1 MLNALVTN
9 LAAEGEAANN
19 PLIPAWYDIIWS
31 GFWFLIILAVVWKVA
46 LPRLTKMLDE
56 RSAAIE
62 GNIAKA
68 DEAQKQAEAALEE
81 YTRQLAEART
91 EAGEI
96 REAAREDGKKIIA
109 EAKETAASEAAR
121 LTATAHTQIE
131 AERQT
136 ALVSLR
142 SEVGSLAL
150 DLAGGVVGRRSPTT
164 PARPPWSTASS
175 PISKHPTFDRL
186 RSRAGS
192 RNGQRDRSGTRG
204 IHSDACRSEGRH
216 PRDRAR
222 AVRGRAGR
230 GRIVSAERRAG
241 RPLGS
246 DLGAAERRV
255 RGVRAVRLR
264 GAGCPA
270 HRCRRT
276 LVERLRA
283 DRRSRGA
290 RDPGGDHRRARRGH
304 RGRALRLLAGDRGEP
319 GARARARQP
328 ARGEDAKAALV
339 ERLLVDASA
348 SAPTALIVTSLVRQ
362 PRERRVRQLLSR
374 AMRIVSNQRGRL
386 VATVHTA
393 TELSDAQRTRLGQT
407 LSQRY
412 GGQVSLNVVID
423 PSVVGGLRVQIADDV
438 IDGSI
443 SARLADLRQ
452 KLAG

>member
-31 GFWFLIILAVVWKVA
+31 GFWFLIILIVVWKVA

-150 DLAGGVVGRRSPTT
+150 DLAGGVVGET
-164 PARPPWSTASS
+164 
-175 PISKHPTFDRL
+175 L
-186 RSRAGS
+186 
-192 RNGQRDRSGTRG
+192 
-204 IHSDACRSEGRH
+204 SD
-216 PRDRAR
+216 DAR
-222 AVRGRAGR
+222 AT
-230 GRIVSAERRAG
+230 
-241 RPLGS
+241 
-246 DLGAAERRV
+246 
-255 RGVRAVRLR
+255 AV
-264 GAGCPA
+264 
-270 HRCRRT
+270 
-276 LVERLRA
+276 V
-283 DRRSRGA
+283 DRF
-290 RDPGGDHRRARRGH
+290 
-304 RGRALRLLAGDRGEP
+304 
-319 GARARARQP
+319 
-328 ARGEDAKAALV
+328 
-339 ERLLVDASA
+339 
-348 SAPTALIVTSLVRQ
+348 
-362 PRERRVRQLLSR
+362 
-374 AMRIVSNQRGRL
+374 
-386 VATVHTA
+386 
-393 TELSDAQRTRLGQT
+393 
-407 LSQRY
+407 
-412 GGQVSLNVVID
+412 
-423 PSVVGGLRVQIADDV
+423 
-438 IDGSI
+438 
-443 SARLADLRQ
+443 LADLEASEKAAQ
-452 KLAG
+452 